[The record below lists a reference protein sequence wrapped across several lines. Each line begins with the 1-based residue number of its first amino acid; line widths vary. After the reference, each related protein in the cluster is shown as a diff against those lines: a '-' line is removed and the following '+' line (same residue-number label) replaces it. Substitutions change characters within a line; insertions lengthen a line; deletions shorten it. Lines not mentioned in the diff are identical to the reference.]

1 MYPYL
6 VASLPRLQLGA
17 PVPISRDEL
26 ARRCRELLPEEDARE
41 ATAALEGRTEAVST
55 AAGRR
60 WHDLDTQLRN
70 AVARR
75 RAQALDTPAPP
86 HLRPHAGYRTDVDAA
101 VEAAFAETDP
111 ARRERSLD
119 ELRWRLLGEIEAV
132 DRWGLPAVLAYALRL
147 RLAERWAR
155 FDTEAGWAALDG
167 FLADLETGH
176 ESDH

>member
-1 MYPYL
+1 MYPNL

-26 ARRCRELLPEEDARE
+26 ARRLRELLPEEDARE
-41 ATAALEGRTEAVST
+41 AATALEGRAEAMTTE
-55 AAGRR
+55 AGRR
-60 WHDLDTQLRN
+60 WRDLDTQLRN
-70 AVARR
+70 SVARR
-75 RAQALDTPAPP
+75 RAQALDTPAAP
-86 HLRPHAGYRTDVDAA
+86 HLRPHRGYRTDVDAA

-111 ARRERSLD
+111 LRRERSLD

-147 RLAERWAR
+147 RLAERWAG

-167 FLADLETGH
+167 FLTELATE
-176 ESDH
+176 